1 MTRLFSRVVSE
12 EKPAELASKVA
23 EAGAAEGAVEPATS
37 GPATTAQPGAAAAAP
52 KRDRS
57 TLYWT
62 IAIVSL
68 VLVELYFYG
77 RRGAFMVCVAKEG
90 VHDWNLIGQ
99 QRNDQN
105 RWKFPFCEERKNLGL
120 RSEFDELAGAA
131 VKTACHR
138 ATLMHYKTEESAC
151 IAMEKGWRRR
161 VITRQIMPWE
171 KSFYRR
177 LFWLERR

>member
-1 MTRLFSRVVSE
+1 VRE
-12 EKPAELASKVA
+12 EKSPDPGPKAS
-23 EAGAAEGAVEPATS
+23 EAQASTQGAVEVA
-37 GPATTAQPGAAAAAP
+37 AAAQPAAAAP
-52 KRDRS
+52 KKDRS

-62 IAIVSL
+62 IAVISL
-68 VLVELYFYG
+68 VLLELYFYG
-77 RRGAFMVCVAKEG
+77 RRGALRVCVAKEG
-90 VHDWNLIGQ
+90 VHDWALIGQ

-105 RWKFPFCEERKNLGL
+105 RWKFPFCEERRNLGL
-120 RSEFDELAGAA
+120 RSEFDDLAFQA

-138 ATLMHYKTEESAC
+138 ATLMHFKNEKDSC
-151 IAMEKGWRRR
+151 IAMEKGWRRK

>member
-1 MTRLFSRVVSE
+1 VSD
-12 EKPAELASKVA
+12 EKPAEMPPKAEA
-23 EAGAAEGAVEPATS
+23 NGEAGAAQTS
-37 GPATTAQPGAAAAAP
+37 TGVAAAVAPAAGGTAAGPP

-62 IAIVSL
+62 IAVVSL
-68 VLVELYFYG
+68 VLLELYVYG

-90 VHDWNLIGQ
+90 AHDWNLIGQ

-105 RWKFPFCEERKNLGL
+105 RWKFPFCEERRNLGL
-120 RSEFDELAGAA
+120 RSEFDELAVQA

-138 ATLMHYKTEESAC
+138 ATLMHFKTEQNSC
-151 IAMEKGWRRR
+151 IAMEKGWRRK

-177 LFWLERR
+177 LFWLEKR